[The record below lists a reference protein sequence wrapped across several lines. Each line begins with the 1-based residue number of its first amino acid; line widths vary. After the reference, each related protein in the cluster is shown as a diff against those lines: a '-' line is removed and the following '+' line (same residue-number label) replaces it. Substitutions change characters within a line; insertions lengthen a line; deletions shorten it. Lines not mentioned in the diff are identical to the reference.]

1 MRYLRAILL
10 FLFLHQNAHS
20 AEREMLYFVD
30 YGIHTA
36 IILPYQ
42 LLAPQ
47 RPDLFQR
54 FEGASYIELS
64 IGEDPFFRRSE
75 HSKMD
80 IVRALF
86 WSTPSIIRIHPIR
99 EEPLKHYTKVASVAQ
114 MELEHEKA
122 LKLAEFVLQSFQP
135 PETKDLWV
143 ETQVEKDR
151 HFVKAIPSYHLLNN
165 CNDWTSR
172 MFATIGI
179 ETHLTS
185 KFSSAD
191 LFDDI
196 ISKSKTGEKINFTN
210 DKYLKY
216 LR

>member
-1 MRYLRAILL
+1 
-10 FLFLHQNAHS
+10 
-20 AEREMLYFVD
+20 MLYFVD

-36 IILPYQ
+36 IILPYE

-54 FEGASYIELS
+54 FAGSSYIELS

-114 MELEHEKA
+114 MELSHKEA
-122 LKLAEFVLQSFQP
+122 MKLANFAIQSLQP
-135 PETKDLWV
+135 VGEDNLWV
-143 ETQVEKDR
+143 ESQTDKDR
-151 HFVKAIPSYHLLNN
+151 HFVKAIPSYHLFNN

-179 ETHLTS
+179 ETRLTS

-210 DKYLKY
+210 EKYLKY

>member
-1 MRYLRAILL
+1 
-10 FLFLHQNAHS
+10 
-20 AEREMLYFVD
+20 MLYFVD

-36 IILPYQ
+36 ILLPYE

-47 RPDLFQR
+47 RPDLFER
-54 FEGASYIELS
+54 FEGATYIELS

-86 WSTPSIIRIHPIR
+86 WSTPSIIRIHPIK

-114 MELEHEKA
+114 MELSHEQAK
-122 LKLAEFVLQSFQP
+122 KLADFALQSIQP
-135 PETKDLWV
+135 ASVQDLWV
-143 ETQVEKDR
+143 ESQVEKDR
-151 HFVKAIPSYHLLNN
+151 HFVKAIPPYHLFNN

-179 ETHLTS
+179 KTRFTS

-196 ISKSKTGEKINFTN
+196 ILKSKTGEKINFTN
-210 DKYLKY
+210 EKYLKY